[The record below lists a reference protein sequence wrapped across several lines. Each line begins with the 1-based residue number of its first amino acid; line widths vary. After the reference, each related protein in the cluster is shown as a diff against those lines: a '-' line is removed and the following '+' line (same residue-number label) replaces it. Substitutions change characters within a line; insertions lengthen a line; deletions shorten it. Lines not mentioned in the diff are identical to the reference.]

1 MTPMRGM
8 KTCLVATRPDS
19 IDRENE
25 VDLEVKVF
33 GLFLPTYWQFVDD
46 LERHSGVGQAS
57 PLKPGRKAKISNVP
71 MIFHNFSTGADGG
84 CCGGRAQ
91 LSELGL
97 RALFVRPA
105 RFISLF
111 PFEVFKLI

>member
-1 MTPMRGM
+1 M

-46 LERHSGVGQAS
+46 LERHSGASIALENGQKS
-57 PLKPGRKAKISNVP
+57 GDLKFP
-71 MIFHNFSTGADGG
+71 MIFHNFSTGADGDRR
-84 CCGGRAQ
+84 GGRAQ
-91 LSELGL
+91 FSGLGL

-111 PFEVFKLI
+111 PF

>member
-46 LERHSGVGQAS
+46 LERHSGASIALKTGQKS
-57 PLKPGRKAKISNVP
+57 GDLKSSHDFPQL
-71 MIFHNFSTGADGG
+71 FH
-84 CCGGRAQ
+84 R
-91 LSELGL
+91 
-97 RALFVRPA
+97 R
-105 RFISLF
+105 
-111 PFEVFKLI
+111 